1 MRYRSH
7 LWLAALLLT
16 CSAALAEEVAKP
28 QPLTV
33 KQAISIAL
41 RNNPAVREA
50 GARVEIANATT
61 DRIRAEER
69 VQMGLDSR
77 YVYLS
82 EVPTVAAAVP
92 GFPPVVLGS
101 NGTWI
106 GALAAQQLLYS
117 GGRVQ
122 ALVQQAADSARAT
135 AALGER
141 TRQQVAYGAERA
153 CYLVLA
159 AERERQVAQDSLA
172 AAEEHYR
179 VAQAR
184 YEERAAAQYD
194 VLRAQVQVE
203 ESRQQLVSAES
214 DIAVAQAAMAQALG
228 AQEGTYTVADGGIIP
243 SASPPALEP
252 ALAQAK
258 LQRPEL
264 TAANLQIAAAGEG
277 ETAARAERRPTLS
290 LLADYQVASPESP
303 FQFTRWS
310 ATAAIRLPILD
321 GGRIGAKIREAI
333 GTCHQAT
340 AARDE
345 LCDTVAQE
353 VRTTHARLL
362 SAITQV
368 EVARKR
374 VELADQALDI
384 SNVRYAAGVATTTE
398 VMDSEAALTRARQGL
413 TRALTE
419 QAIAD
424 AGLRLAMGAIVT
436 APEAYEEV
444 AR

>member
-1 MRYRSH
+1 MKHWSH

-16 CSAALAEEVAKP
+16 CSAALAEEAAKP
-28 QPLTV
+28 PPLTV
-33 KQAISIAL
+33 KQAIAIAL
-41 RNNPAVREA
+41 RNHPAVREA
-50 GARVEIANATT
+50 GARVEIANATA
-61 DRIRAEER
+61 DRVRAEER
-69 VQMGLDSR
+69 LQLNLDSR
-77 YVYLS
+77 YLYLS

-92 GFPPVVLGS
+92 GFPPVVLAA

-106 GALAAQQLLYS
+106 GGLAAQQLLYS

-122 ALVQQAADSARAT
+122 ALVQQASDSARAT

-141 TRQQVAYGAERA
+141 ARQQVAYGAERA

-159 AERERQVAQDSLA
+159 AERERQVARDSLA
-172 AAEEHYR
+172 AAEEHFR

-214 DIAVAQAAMAQALG
+214 DIAVAQAALAQALG
-228 AQEGTYTVADGGIIP
+228 AQEGTYAVADGEIIRA
-243 SASPPALEP
+243 ASPPALKS

-264 TAANLQIAAAGEG
+264 AAANLQIAAAGEG
-277 ETAARAERRPTLS
+277 EAAARAERRPALS
-290 LLADYQVASPESP
+290 LLVDYQVASPESP

-310 ATAAIRLPILD
+310 ATAAVHLPLLD
-321 GGRIGAKIREAI
+321 GGRIGARIREAL

-353 VRTTHARLL
+353 VRTAHARLL

-374 VELADQALDI
+374 VELAEQALEI
-384 SNVRYAAGVATTTE
+384 SNVRYAAGVTTTTE
-398 VMDSEAALTRARQGL
+398 VMDSEAALTRARQGF

-424 AGLRLAMGAIVT
+424 AGLRLALGATVT
-436 APEAYEEV
+436 TSEAGEEV